1 MIAELASR
9 HYPLWLVRILRIALF
24 TALLALAA
32 RVRIELQPNTPV
44 PITGQTLI
52 VYLAGMALGPVEGAA
67 SVIAYVAAI
76 AGGLPLDTRGLGP
89 AVFVG
94 PTAGYLIGFIPA
106 AFVAGLAWRASGW
119 RKLILSVLCGLAGA
133 AILLA
138 IGTLG
143 VALFVQTSWGT
154 ALILGLFPF
163 VLIEPGKVLLAAS
176 LAQLGRESWRRWIT
190 PHTM

>member
-9 HYPLWLVRILRIALF
+9 RYPLWLVRVLRIALF
-24 TALLALAA
+24 SVLLALAA

-52 VYLAGMALGPVEGAA
+52 VYLAGMVLGPWEGAS

-106 AFVAGLAWRASGW
+106 AFVAGLAWRTEGW
-119 RKLILSVLCGLAGA
+119 RKLILSVICGLAGA

-143 VALFVQTSWGT
+143 VSLFVGNSWGT
-154 ALILGLFPF
+154 ALLFGLFPF
-163 VLIEPGKVLLAAS
+163 MLIEPGKVLLAAS
-176 LAQLGRESWRRWIT
+176 LAHLGRESWLRWLA
-190 PHTM
+190 PHSI

>member
-9 HYPLWLVRILRIALF
+9 RYPLWLVRVLRIALF
-24 TALLALAA
+24 SVLLALAA
-32 RVRIELQPNTPV
+32 KVRIELQPNTPV
-44 PITGQTLI
+44 PITGQTL
-52 VYLAGMALGPVEGAA
+52 VVFLAGMVLGPIEGAA

-106 AFVAGLAWRASGW
+106 AFVAGLAWRAEGW
-119 RKLILSVLCGLAGA
+119 RKLILSVLCGLVGA

-143 VALFVQTSWGT
+143 VALFLKISWGT

-176 LAQLGRESWRRWIT
+176 LSRLGSESWRRWIG
-190 PHTM
+190 PQSI

>member
-32 RVRIELQPNTPV
+32 RIRIELQPNTPV

-52 VYLAGMALGPVEGAA
+52 VYLAGMALGPLEGAA

-106 AFVAGLAWRASGW
+106 AFVAGLAWRTEGW

-143 VALFVQTSWGT
+143 VALFVQTSWST

-163 VLIEPGKVLLAAS
+163 ALIEPGKVLLAAS
-176 LAQLGRESWRRWIT
+176 LAQLGRESWRRWIA
-190 PHTM
+190 PHSV